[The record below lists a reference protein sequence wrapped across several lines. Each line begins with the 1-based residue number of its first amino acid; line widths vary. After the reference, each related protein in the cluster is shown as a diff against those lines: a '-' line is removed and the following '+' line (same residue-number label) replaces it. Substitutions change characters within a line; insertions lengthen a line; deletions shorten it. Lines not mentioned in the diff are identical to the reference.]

1 MGMSTSQRVTVY
13 VDDEPRRFFLG
24 LLVRHAIGHRA
35 AWHVER
41 QEAIVKDG
49 DGNQVDL
56 DAALYEGERLYVKPG
71 R

>member
-1 MGMSTSQRVTVY
+1 MSKSASQRVTVY
-13 VDDEPRRFFLG
+13 VDDEPRRLFLG
-24 LLVRHAIGHRA
+24 LLVRHAIGHQS

-41 QEAIVKDG
+41 QEAIVEDG

-56 DAALYEGERLYVKPG
+56 DAALYEGERLYIKPA